1 MKRFCLVLALVSLA
15 LPLLADEGHH
25 HDLTSAQLGA
35 VSFPTSCSPK
45 VQKQFEQGV
54 AWLHSF
60 EYQQAEKTFEA
71 VTERDPKC
79 AMGFWGRAMS
89 LYHQLWARPNAGE
102 TKRGAALLREAQAL
116 KPRTQRERDYIAAL
130 QLFFASADE
139 AGYTARVEQYSAAME
154 KLRQANPQDREAA
167 VFYALSLLARDDGD
181 DPSLKLRREAVA
193 ILNQQLPG
201 ASAHPGITHYLIH
214 ATDNP
219 ELAPQGLA
227 AARAYAKIAPTS
239 PHAVHMPSHIFSR
252 LGLWHDSVQ
261 SNTAALA
268 AAEKM
273 HGFHMAHHKVH
284 SMEFLEYA
292 YLQLG
297 DDRNAR
303 AMLDAM
309 MSMKKEDVDPA
320 YYDYYY
326 DRRVTFPATFYL
338 ERHDWKQALALRAD
352 AGAPPF
358 VAAKAHWANAIAA
371 GHLKDAATAKSAVDQ
386 LQAAIA
392 ATSAGDKAYFA
403 RYLDDGRNEALA
415 WLRYAE
421 GNHAEAI
428 TLLRSVA
435 EKQDKVGKGEVE
447 IPAREMLAD
456 LLLELGRAPEA
467 LAEYQ
472 TAMKTDP
479 GRFDSLY
486 GAAQAAA
493 AAGKQEL
500 AAQYYAQL
508 VKNCSGSDSDRPE
521 LARAKA
527 AANAGD

>member
-1 MKRFCLVLALVSLA
+1 MKRFCFVLALVSLA
-15 LPLLADEGHH
+15 LPLVADEGHH

-71 VTERDPKC
+71 VTEQDPRC

-102 TKRGAALLREAQAL
+102 IKRGAALLDQAAAL
-116 KPRTQRERDYIAAL
+116 KPKTQRERDYIAAL

-167 VFYALSLLARDDGD
+167 VFFALSLLARDDGA
-181 DPSLKLRREAVA
+181 DPALQLRREAVA

-309 MSMKKEDVDPA
+309 MNMKKEDVDPA

-326 DRRVTFPATFYL
+326 DRRVTFPATYYL
-338 ERHDWKQALALRAD
+338 EHHDWKQALALRAD

-403 RYLDDGRNEALA
+403 RYMDDGRDEALA

-479 GRFDSLY
+479 GRFNSLY

-493 AAGKQEL
+493 AAGKHEL

-527 AANAGD
+527 AANAGN